1 MERGKPERRLDY
13 GLLSRYRGELMGLAM
28 LWIMAYHA
36 FFWTPAQSWFKDFK
50 DQGFCGVDV
59 FLLLSALGVSLSLSR
74 RQEGYGAYLKRRLV
88 RVLPL
93 YFLVSGVYALALR
106 LAGQINLKTAAWTVS
121 TLFYWLGKPH
131 CFNWYIP
138 ALMGFYLIAPPMVR
152 LLGRIRWPGLVVA
165 AVWAGC
171 FVLYHLFAPTGHV
184 ELLGGTVMRLPVFL
198 LGLLLGIFLARGERL
213 TVWQGIVWLALP
225 WLIPVLQ
232 RLVRPYYVPAGFAFC
247 LVCVPLC
254 LLVAWLMAWLPG
266 GGLRWL
272 LQKIGESS
280 LEIYLLNVVFVRE
293 YVHLAPLFPTP
304 EVQYA
309 VTIPANILLGIGLH
323 SLLKKPMSWLTA
335 RVTGSTFPFRP
346 PAEEGYSAEDRSGR

>member
-1 MERGKPERRLDY
+1 MEDKKKDLHPYY
-13 GLLSRYRGELMGLAM
+13 GLLSRCRGELMGLAM

-36 FFWTPAQSWFKDFK
+36 FFWTPAWPWLKDLK
-50 DQGFCGVDV
+50 EQGFCGVDI
-59 FLLLSALGVSLSLSR
+59 FLLLSALGVSMSLSR
-74 RQEGYGAYLKRRLV
+74 RQESYWAYLKRRLV

-93 YFLVSGVYALALR
+93 YLLVSGVYALALR
-106 LAGQINLKTAAWTVS
+106 LAGRINLKTAAWTVS

-138 ALMGFYLIAPPMVR
+138 ALVGFYLIAPPAVR
-152 LLGRIRWPGLVVA
+152 LLRRVRWPGMVVA
-165 AVWAGC
+165 VAWAGC
-171 FVLYHLFAPTGHV
+171 FVLYHICAPTGPV

-198 LGLLLGIFLARGERL
+198 LGLLLGIFLSRGERL
-213 TVWQGIVWLALP
+213 RLWQGAAWLALP

-232 RLVRPYYVPAGFAFC
+232 RIVRPYYLPAGFSFC

-254 LLVAWLMAWLPG
+254 LAVAWLLERLPG

-280 LEIYLLNVVFVRE
+280 LEIYLLNVIFVRE
-293 YVHLAPLFPTP
+293 YALAAPLFSAP

-309 VTIPANILLGIGLH
+309 VTIPINILLGIGLH
-323 SLLKKPMSWLTA
+323 YLLKKPMSWLTEK
-335 RVTGSTFPFRP
+335 VTGSASPSRP
-346 PAEEGYSAEDRSGR
+346 PKEEGYSAEDRSGR